1 MAAVETQAD
10 RAVRGKATRAVA
22 PRSAPANWAPA
33 AGRDDPV
40 DVLERQAETRIPELV
55 PIRYGRMLASPFA
68 FYRGAAAIMAGDLAS
83 MDQSGFDVQLCGD
96 AHLSNFGA
104 FAAPDRKL
112 VFDVNDF
119 DETLPGPWEWDVLRL
134 AASFAVL
141 GHERRFEAGP
151 RRSLVETAV
160 RAYRETVRR
169 LTGMRNLDVWY
180 LRLDAERVRERW
192 EAEVPRSASRE
203 FERALAKTRR
213 KDSMR
218 ALAKLTERVDGELR
232 IVSAPPLIVPIED
245 VFADADVGDAEG
257 RVRELIDGYAAT
269 LPDDRR
275 GLLESYRYVHCAR
288 KVVGV
293 GSVGTRAWIVLLLGR
308 DENDP
313 LFLQVKEAQP
323 SVLERYTAPT
333 EYPHQGQRVVEGQRK
348 VQSASDAFIGWLSAT
363 DLDGVEREFY
373 VRQLWDSKGSVKI
386 ETLTPATLSAYAE
399 ICGSTLARAHAR
411 TGDRFAIGGYLG
423 KAPTFDRALVE
434 FADRYAD
441 QNQRD
446 FDALRQAVTDGRVVA
461 NTED

>member
-1 MAAVETQAD
+1 VAAVGTSAD
-10 RAVRGKATRAVA
+10 RAARGKSARAAA
-22 PRSAPANWAPA
+22 PRSAPADWAPA
-33 AGRDDPV
+33 SRRDDPV

-83 MDQSGFDVQLCGD
+83 MDRSSFDVQLCGD

-141 GHERRFEAGP
+141 GHERRFEAAP

-169 LTGMRNLDVWY
+169 LTEMRNLDVWY
-180 LRLDAERVRERW
+180 LRLDAEAVRERW

-218 ALAKLTERVDGELR
+218 ALTKLTQRVDGELR
-232 IVSAPPLIVPIED
+232 IVSAPPLIVPIEE
-245 VFADADVGDAEG
+245 VFADADIGDAEG
-257 RVRELIDGYAAT
+257 RVHELIDGYAAT

-275 GLLESYRYVHCAR
+275 DLLESYRYVHCAR

-333 EYPHQGQRVVEGQRK
+333 EYPHQGRRVVEGQRK

-373 VRQLWDSKGSVKI
+373 VRQLWDSKGSAKI

-446 FDALRQAVTDGRVVA
+446 YDALAQAAADGRVIA
-461 NTED
+461 AMED